1 MSDKPTPIP
10 VSRYATIMVTQPEID
25 ALDAFAADYQ
35 TSRSHA
41 GRCLIREGLYTK
53 VRPIMA
59 HNSLPN
65 GSRWPEADFAT
76 LDLSKG
82 TPQITP
88 GSSRLVVPIK
98 DDAIVRVY
106 CDDGVSDAILI
117 GRRWYWVDAT
127 EGGGQ

>member
-1 MSDKPTPIP
+1 
-10 VSRYATIMVTQPEID
+10 MVTQPEID
-25 ALDAFAADYQ
+25 ALDAFAADHQ
-35 TSRSHA
+35 ASRSNA
-41 GRCLIREGLYTK
+41 GRCLLREGLYTK

-82 TPQITP
+82 TPQNMV
-88 GSSRLVVPIK
+88 GSSRLVVPIE

-106 CDDGVSDAILI
+106 CDDGVSDATLI
-117 GRRWYWVDAT
+117 GRRWYWVDAS
-127 EGGGQ
+127 EGDGQ